1 MPKYLI
7 VLQDTYTRA
16 HVIEVEEEENKNTEH
31 LQARYNA
38 GHIHAKDHFAGQVIK
53 EHYGKLIFSRKL
65 EDSFDESVATEMA
78 QLLEEHGALP
88 DGDIV
93 Q

>member
-1 MPKYLI
+1 MPKYLV

-16 HVIEVEEEENKNTEH
+16 HIVEVEEEENRYTEMV
-31 LQARYNA
+31 QARYDA
-38 GHIHAKDHFAGQVIK
+38 GHIHSEDHFAGQVIN
-53 EHYGKLIFSRKL
+53 EHNGKLIFSRRL

-78 QLLEEHGALP
+78 QLLKEHGALP